1 MPDRTS
7 SDRPLRWGVLSTSR
21 FAEKTFLPSI
31 RTCADLEIAA
41 VASRDGER
49 AADFAARNGIPT
61 AYGSYEEL
69 LADPSIDVVYVPLPG
84 ALHVEWTRRAAEA
97 GKHVLCEKPLA
108 MNSLESRQLVEMA
121 SRSGLAA
128 GVNYNCRYYP
138 LVQETRARIAK
149 GDFGEILHVTG
160 SYAQDWLLFDTDFN
174 WRVLANEG
182 GELRAVADIGTHW
195 LDLIQFV
202 LQRAVTAVCADL
214 LTVHPVRH
222 PRQGGSE
229 TFSGTGDRP
238 GGARAVSGVP
248 VTTDDYGAM
257 LLEFEGGVR
266 GCAFVS
272 QVTAGRKNCLRFEIA
287 GARQSAAWNS
297 ESSEQLWLGRRS
309 EENALLIRDPALL
322 AESTRTVTDYP
333 GGHNEG
339 FPDTHK
345 QLFRA
350 FYGEIE
356 SGAYRDRPSYPTFAD
371 GHREIVLCE
380 AVLASHRQRGW
391 VTLGAESADRD

>member
-1 MPDRTS
+1 MRVAVAGTGFIGPVHVEA
-7 SDRPLRWGVLSTSR
+7 LRRAGQTVVGVLGSSL
-21 FAEKTFLPSI
+21 EKS
-31 RTCADLEIAA
+31 
-41 VASRDGER
+41 R
-49 AADFAARNGIPT
+49 AAAGRLGIPRG
-61 AYGSYEEL
+61 YGDLDDL
-69 LADPSIDVVYVPLPG
+69 LADDAVEAVHLASPNR
-84 ALHVEWTRRAAEA
+84 LHFEQARAVLAA
-97 GKHVLCEKPLA
+97 GRHVLCEKPLA